1 MATKLGP
8 VPLLVLLI
16 SSSSAL
22 RVIDTGLGHNWQ
34 AVSDDKLIKDFA
46 VLSEG
51 DNNATLPSDLTI
63 CASMSTSD
71 ARNPAVLF
79 QLLSDEYVPWINICI
94 LFAVK
99 TAKVH
104 KIKAQVSWFFSVIL
118 YEVHK
123 GLSRTPS
130 FLCTCLSMYKQI
142 WVNANILINQEH
154 IISSIS
160 YRVIFFTGN
169 PLKCLSMENLG

>member
-8 VPLLVLLI
+8 VPLLVLLT
-16 SSSSAL
+16 SCSSAL

-71 ARNPAVLF
+71 ARNPAALF
-79 QLLSDEYVPWINICI
+79 QLLSDEFVPWINICI

-104 KIKAQVSWFFSVIL
+104 KIKAQVSWFFSLIL

-123 GLSRTPS
+123 GLNRTPS
-130 FLCTCLSMYKQI
+130 FSYCLFVHVQTNLGECKNTYKSGTHYTQ
-142 WVNANILINQEH
+142 H
-154 IISSIS
+154 IIQLSKVATSGQKLQPVASS
-160 YRVIFFTGN
+160 
-169 PLKCLSMENLG
+169 